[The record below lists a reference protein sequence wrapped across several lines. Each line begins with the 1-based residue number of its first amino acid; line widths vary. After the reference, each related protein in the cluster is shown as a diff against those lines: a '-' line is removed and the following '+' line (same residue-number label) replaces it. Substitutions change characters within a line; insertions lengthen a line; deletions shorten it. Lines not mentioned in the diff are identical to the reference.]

1 MGSSIL
7 VDVCGTIEKI
17 DKCLTIDKSS
27 TGNECSGV
35 LYTAFC
41 PTNKEGQKG
50 QCATNGDKISADFK
64 SNIINSDMYV
74 STDGIYNILERNN
87 PSCIIKRID
96 DSLSRDKLPTENECL
111 NDVLYTAYCPT
122 KKDGQKGQC
131 VTNGDKIS
139 AGFIWLLTML
149 EALNEECSENEKDHY
164 FEYAILWLSSKSNI
178 INPGSYVSID
188 GIYNILEINNSFWYN
203 QFRDKVNKKK
213 KSMNFGDYHM
223 CNLYKL
229 LNELCTLIT
238 KYNQDR
244 SIPEAYLEYANK
256 CAETYKNLV
265 TKVSAVKNY
274 DSYCDVLS
282 TLKSEYDKFKEENK
296 DPECQLPE
304 FDGIESCK
312 DLCKQKKQKAEI
324 DNNSGDGLVDGKV
337 YIDGGSDDNQ
347 RNYEESRSGQGATN
361 SVPGENDA
369 QNTPGITFDI
379 GRSVFTSVLNRTFNF
394 AETYK
399 EKIINISKGIPGV
412 YNKTLNNIKNGFSKS
427 INFFN
432 EIIGSIR
439 SSSKKV
445 EISGDSGDKRHGLEG
460 TRDKSP
466 TSNDSPSPQETPSKT
481 SSPSSST
488 EQTKTSESSQGPSEK
503 KNCDKKS
510 QEPQAPVPKSVFKLK
525 NSSTQKKQDER
536 LTNSSTQKKQDEK
549 LTNLSTQK
557 KRNKKLK
564 NSSTQKKQDERLTN
578 SSTQKK
584 KTKQFINSIYWEKYP
599 LLNIHKLMKTDS
611 VPFVILFLFIFYVYK
626 KKGYCLE

>member
-1 MGSSIL
+1 MTNCLPIENQIQHN
-7 VDVCGTIEKI
+7 DFNVC
-17 DKCLTIDKSS
+17 S
-27 TGNECSGV
+27 
-35 LYTAFC
+35 
-41 PTNKEGQKG
+41 
-50 QCATNGDKISADFK
+50 
-64 SNIINSDMYV
+64 
-74 STDGIYNILERNN
+74 
-87 PSCIIKRID
+87 IIKRID

-178 INPGSYVSID
+178 IKPGSYVSID

-244 SIPEAYLEYANK
+244 SNPEAYLEYANK

-265 TKVSAVKNY
+265 TKASAVKNC

-324 DNNSGDGLVDGKV
+324 DNNSGDGLVDVKV
-337 YIDGGSDDNQ
+337 EIDVVPDDNQ
-347 RNYEESRSGQGATN
+347 RNQEESRSGQGATN
-361 SVPGENDA
+361 SVPGENGA

-379 GRSVFTSVLNRTFNF
+379 GRSVFTSVLNSTFNF

-399 EKIINISKGIPGV
+399 EKIINISKGIPDV
-412 YNKTLNNIKNGFSKS
+412 YNKTLNIIKNGFGKS
-427 INFFN
+427 INVFN
-432 EIIGSIR
+432 EIIENISID
-439 SSSKKV
+439 SKKV

-525 NSSTQKKQDER
+525 NPITEVTGNGTKGIDVNILKRYKPIGVSIIMFLIPITLLILYKYFPFGWRKESKKKKNTKKVINIFGANETIKRVINTTDRKKQVQIIINSSTQKKQDKKVTNSYTQKKQGKKVTNSSTQKKQDKKVTNSSIQKKQDKKITNSSTQKKQDKM
-536 LTNSSTQKKQDEK
+536 LTNSSTQKKQD
-549 LTNLSTQK
+549 K
-557 KRNKKLK
+557 KF
-564 NSSTQKKQDERLTN
+564 TN
-578 SSTQKK
+578 SS
-584 KTKQFINSIYWEKYP
+584 
-599 LLNIHKLMKTDS
+599 
-611 VPFVILFLFIFYVYK
+611 
-626 KKGYCLE
+626 

>member
-87 PSCIIKRID
+87 PS
-96 DSLSRDKLPTENECL
+96 
-111 NDVLYTAYCPT
+111 
-122 KKDGQKGQC
+122 
-131 VTNGDKIS
+131 
-139 AGFIWLLTML
+139 
-149 EALNEECSENEKDHY
+149 
-164 FEYAILWLSSKSNI
+164 
-178 INPGSYVSID
+178 
-188 GIYNILEINNSFWYN
+188 WYN
-203 QFRDKVNKKK
+203 QFRDKLNKKK
-213 KSMNFGDYHM
+213 KSIDFSDHHIR
-223 CNLYKL
+223 NLYKL

-244 SIPEAYLEYANK
+244 SNPEAYLEYANK

-265 TKVSAVKNY
+265 TTFSAVKNY

-488 EQTKTSESSQGPSEK
+488 EQTKTSESSQ
-503 KNCDKKS
+503 
-510 QEPQAPVPKSVFKLK
+510 
-525 NSSTQKKQDER
+525 
-536 LTNSSTQKKQDEK
+536 
-549 LTNLSTQK
+549 
-557 KRNKKLK
+557 
-564 NSSTQKKQDERLTN
+564 
-578 SSTQKK
+578 
-584 KTKQFINSIYWEKYP
+584 
-599 LLNIHKLMKTDS
+599 
-611 VPFVILFLFIFYVYK
+611 
-626 KKGYCLE
+626 

>member
-1 MGSSIL
+1 MN
-7 VDVCGTIEKI
+7 VRVY
-17 DKCLTIDKSS
+17 
-27 TGNECSGV
+27 
-35 LYTAFC
+35 YTLLFAL
-41 PTNKEGQKG
+41 Q
-50 QCATNGDKISADFK
+50 
-64 SNIINSDMYV
+64 
-74 STDGIYNILERNN
+74 
-87 PSCIIKRID
+87 IKRVK
-96 DSLSRDKLPTENECL
+96 RDNVRQMVIKLVL
-111 NDVLYTAYCPT
+111 NF
-122 KKDGQKGQC
+122 
-131 VTNGDKIS
+131 S
-139 AGFIWLLTML
+139 
-149 EALNEECSENEKDHY
+149 DHH
-164 FEYAILWLSSKSNI
+164 I
-178 INPGSYVSID
+178 
-188 GIYNILEINNSFWYN
+188 
-203 QFRDKVNKKK
+203 R
-213 KSMNFGDYHM
+213 
-223 CNLYKL
+223 NLYKL

-525 NSSTQKKQDER
+525 NPITEVTGNGTKGIDVNILKRYKPIGVSIIMFLIPITLLILYKYFSFGWRKELKKKKNMKKVINMFGVNEATKRVINTTDRKKQVQIIINSSTQKKQNKKFTNSSTQKKQDERLTNSSTQKKQDERLTNSSTQKKQDERLTNSSTQKKQDER

>member
-1 MGSSIL
+1 M
-7 VDVCGTIEKI
+7 
-17 DKCLTIDKSS
+17 
-27 TGNECSGV
+27 
-35 LYTAFC
+35 
-41 PTNKEGQKG
+41 
-50 QCATNGDKISADFK
+50 
-64 SNIINSDMYV
+64 
-74 STDGIYNILERNN
+74 
-87 PSCIIKRID
+87 
-96 DSLSRDKLPTENECL
+96 

-244 SIPEAYLEYANK
+244 SNPEAYLEYANK

-265 TKVSAVKNY
+265 TKASAVKNC

-304 FDGIESCK
+304 FNGIESCK
-312 DLCKQKKQKAEI
+312 DLCKQKKQKAEN
-324 DNNSGDGLVDGKV
+324 DKGLGDGLVDGKV
-337 YIDGGSDDNQ
+337 EIDVVPDDNQ
-347 RNYEESRSGQGATN
+347 RNQEESRSGQGATN
-361 SVPGENDA
+361 SVPGENGA

-379 GRSVFTSVLNRTFNF
+379 GRSVFTSVLNSTFNF
-394 AETYK
+394 AETYE
-399 EKIINISKGIPGV
+399 EKIINISNEIPDV
-412 YNKTLNNIKNGFSKS
+412 YNRTLDNIKNGFGES

-432 EIIGSIR
+432 EIIENINSD
-439 SSSKKV
+439 SKKV
-445 EISGDSGDKRHGLEG
+445 EIHDDSRYKRHEPHG
-460 TRDKSP
+460 TGDKSP
-466 TSNDSPSPQETPSKT
+466 TSNDSPPPQETPSEA

-488 EQTKTSESSQGPSEK
+488 EQTKTPESSHELSEK
-503 KNCDKKS
+503 ENYDKTDQKGS
-510 QEPQAPVPKSVFKLK
+510 IKTVPKSVIKLK
-525 NSSTQKKQDER
+525 NPVTEVTGNGTTGIDVNILKKYKPIGISIIM
-536 LTNSSTQKKQDEK
+536 LLIPIALAIMFKVN
-549 LTNLSTQK
+549 
-557 KRNKKLK
+557 
-564 NSSTQKKQDERLTN
+564 
-578 SSTQKK
+578 KK
-584 KTKQFINSIYWEKYP
+584 KTVKYTIFKIFFHYKILYIFHNFMLVFFIWMEKG
-599 LLNIHKLMKTDS
+599 IEE
-611 VPFVILFLFIFYVYK
+611 K
-626 KKGYCLE
+626 KKHEKGYKYVWWK